1 MRIQWTTQN
10 EQFDDNGLLEGEEAF
25 AAELKLLKS
34 MGCPDTEQAKF
45 VSFEIVGRDESITTA
60 EVPDAMARWMFN
72 ETDAEEVEEAA

>member
-1 MRIQWTTQN
+1 MRIRWTTQN
-10 EQFDDNGLLEGEEAF
+10 EQFDDNGLLEGETAWL
-25 AAELKLLKS
+25 AELKLLKS

-60 EVPDAMARWMFN
+60 EVTDAMARWLFN